1 MARTAMAVKVTEKRA
16 TTEKL
21 QRDKLYILLQSLK
34 PDRAGQADMDLRAM
48 LPAVSAKN
56 SAAIHRY

>member
-1 MARTAMAVKVTEKRA
+1 MAVKVTEKRA